1 MNVKMKVRDRVRT
14 SYRDIYLLPSFCSL
28 GNLFFG
34 FLSLF
39 SSFRG
44 RYAWA
49 GFWVICAATMDAL
62 DGIVARSSQT
72 HSDFGRELDSL
83 ADAVSFGAAP
93 AILLYF
99 WALQGARTAGLFFSF
114 VYLAAGVLRLARYNV
129 RSAAQPDR
137 RFYTGLTIPSSS
149 MFLSSIVFFHP
160 QPLDDRRSVLLVAL
174 LALFLAFCM
183 VSTIPYRN
191 FLSFNLRKRIDL
203 RTALLIAIL
212 ISALIFYPK
221 IFLVSFFT
229 VNVLSGPVTAL
240 ARRFAPKAFRRSAK
254 KEVSLKKAD

>member
-1 MNVKMKVRDRVRT
+1 MRMNVRDRVKT

-39 SSFRG
+39 ATFHG

-62 DGIVARSSQT
+62 DGIVARSSRT

-99 WALQGARTAGLFFSF
+99 WGLQGARTAGLFFAF
-114 VYLAAGVLRLARYNV
+114 VYLAAGLLRLAR
-129 RSAAQPDR
+129 
-137 RFYTGLTIPSSS
+137 
-149 MFLSSIVFFHP
+149 
-160 QPLDDRRSVLLVAL
+160 
-174 LALFLAFCM
+174 
-183 VSTIPYRN
+183 
-191 FLSFNLRKRIDL
+191 
-203 RTALLIAIL
+203 
-212 ISALIFYPK
+212 
-221 IFLVSFFT
+221 
-229 VNVLSGPVTAL
+229 
-240 ARRFAPKAFRRSAK
+240 
-254 KEVSLKKAD
+254 

>member
-1 MNVKMKVRDRVRT
+1 MNVRERVQT

-39 SSFRG
+39 ATFHG

-62 DGIVARSSQT
+62 DGIVARSSRT

-93 AILLYF
+93 AVLLYF
-99 WALQGARTAGLFFSF
+99 WGLRGARTAGLFFAF

-129 RSAAQPDR
+129 RSVLQTDR
-137 RFYTGLTIPSSS
+137 RHYTGLTIPSSS
-149 MFLSSIVFFHP
+149 MFLSSIVLLHSR
-160 QPLDDRRSVLLVAL
+160 PLVDDTAVFLVAL

-191 FLSFNLRKRIDL
+191 FLSFNLRKRINL
-203 RTALLIAIL
+203 RTALLIAII
-212 ISALIFYPK
+212 ISSLIFYPK

-229 VNVLSGPVTAL
+229 INVLSGPAAL
-240 ARRFAPKAFRRSAK
+240 LFKRLRSGAPARASRKEAPAK
-254 KEVSLKKAD
+254 RAS

>member
-1 MNVKMKVRDRVRT
+1 MRMNVRDRVKT

-39 SSFRG
+39 ASFHG

-62 DGIVARSSQT
+62 DGIVARSSRT

-83 ADAVSFGAAP
+83 ADSVSFGAAP

-99 WALQGARTAGLFFSF
+99 WGLRGARTAGLFFAF
-114 VYLAAGVLRLARYNV
+114 IYLAAGVLRLARYNV
-129 RSAAQPDR
+129 RSVIQPDR

-149 MFLSSIVFFHP
+149 MFLSSIVFLRP
-160 QPLDDRRSVLLVAL
+160 QPLADKTSVFLVAL

-191 FLSFNLRKRIDL
+191 FLSFNLRKRIDI
-203 RTALLIAIL
+203 RTALLIAII
-212 ISALIFYPK
+212 ISSLIFYPK

-229 VNVLSGPVTAL
+229 VNVLSGPAAL
-240 ARRFAPKAFRRSAK
+240 LLKRARAAR
-254 KEVSLKKAD
+254 KEASPKKAG

>member
-1 MNVKMKVRDRVRT
+1 MNMKMKVRDRVRT
-14 SYRDIYLLPSFCSL
+14 SYRDIYLLPSSCSL

-44 RYAWA
+44 RFAWA

-62 DGIVARSSQT
+62 DGIVARSSRT

-99 WALQGARTAGLFFSF
+99 WGLRSARTAGLFFAF

-129 RSAAQPDR
+129 RSVTQPDR

-149 MFLSSIVFFHP
+149 MFLSSVVFLHP
-160 QPLDDRRSVLLVAL
+160 QPLAERTSVVLIAL

-183 VSTIPYRN
+183 ISTIPYRN
-191 FLSFNLRKRIDL
+191 FMSFNLRKRIDI

-212 ISALIFYPK
+212 ISTFIFYPK

-229 VNVLSGPVTAL
+229 INVLSGPATAL
-240 ARRFAPKAFRRSAK
+240 ARRFGAKIFRRGAK
-254 KEVSLKKAD
+254 KETSLKKAD